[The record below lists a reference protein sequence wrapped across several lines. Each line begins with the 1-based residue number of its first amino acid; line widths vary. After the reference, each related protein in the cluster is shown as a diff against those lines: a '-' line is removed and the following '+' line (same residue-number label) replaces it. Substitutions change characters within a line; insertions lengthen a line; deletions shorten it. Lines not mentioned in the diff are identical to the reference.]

1 MWVGCI
7 VVNEILVDKPY
18 IIRKRVYGEEKMASL
33 CDWGCTLMG
42 RMNISG
48 VRWTKAIHHPYYFLL
63 WHCGPK
69 GVRRKRSDQPISNK
83 SFLSWDT
90 GREWQSVKRGR
101 HQVIVSLSS
110 LYPVSKLIWR
120 EIGVRRTRVI
130 RCLQCPPLWHWG
142 PKGVRPRRSDHPI
155 FEKHPSQVTRMVVLS
170 QSRRGSIVIRG
181 YSIVARCDTNQR
193 IVTLWDATRRDAM

>member
-1 MWVGCI
+1 
-7 VVNEILVDKPY
+7 
-18 IIRKRVYGEEKMASL
+18 MASF

-83 SFLSWDT
+83 SFSSWDT
-90 GREWQSVKRGR
+90 GREWQSVKEDGTKLLYHCR
-101 HQVIVSLSS
+101 HFIPCRNLFEFDR
-110 LYPVSKLIWR
+110 LLFRR

-130 RCLQCPPLWHWG
+130 RRLQCPPLWHWG

-155 FEKHPSQVTRMVVLS
+155 FEKHPSQVTRTAVSS

-181 YSIVARCDTNQR
+181 DSILARCDTNQR
-193 IVTLWDATRRDAM
+193 IVILWDATWRDAM